1 MIRYGL
7 RCNVWIPKS
16 KLVMAYICPD
26 RLSFTTELASLKKPS
41 YFLWIELYYQILIS
55 VIALLTFVLKKLWSL
70 YLVKK
75 RMHLIFLMFYMKL
88 QEYKILTYEYQTPQ
102 KIRQFTIASNS
113 CTSSTSEIPGNYD
126 RKCNVVTNKTWII
139 LISDCLNWV

>member
-1 MIRYGL
+1 MRYGL

-102 KIRQFTIASNS
+102 K
-113 CTSSTSEIPGNYD
+113 
-126 RKCNVVTNKTWII
+126 NKTIHNSINSVALRLLQRSQGIMTVNAMWLRIKHE
-139 LISDCLNWV
+139 LY